1 MTSGSPRQRPV
12 EAAGALVWRER
23 RGVLE
28 VVVVHRPKY
37 DDWSWPKGKLD
48 PGEGV
53 AAAAVR
59 EVEEETGLAIVLGA
73 PLPTLR
79 YRTGDGGTKR
89 VQYWSARVARK
100 SDAPALAAR
109 PPVSPAGDDEIDAV
123 RWVSVD
129 KARRMLT
136 RATDVEPLEALLAL
150 HAKQRLM
157 TDVLVIARHGRAKR
171 RSAWKGGETDRP
183 LTGTGRAQARALV
196 PVLAAFGVL
205 DVVTSRWER
214 CAATIQPYADAAG
227 LVPGARAYLTEA
239 EHERSPSRVAGGV
252 HRLLERRRDV
262 VLCTH
267 RPVLPTVL
275 DVLGQHSPR
284 PVADA
289 LPGADPYLKTGEVL
303 VAHVAHTAQGPR
315 VIAVEQHR
323 PPAE

>member
-23 RGVLE
+23 RGALE
-28 VVVVHRPKY
+28 VVLVHRPKY

-48 PGEGV
+48 PGESV

-59 EVEEETGLAIVLGA
+59 EVEEETGLTIVLGA

-89 VQYWSARVARK
+89 VQYWAARVARRG
-100 SDAPALAAR
+100 DGPALAAR
-109 PPVSPAGDDEIDAV
+109 PPVSRASEDEIDDM
-123 RWVSVD
+123 RWVGVE
-129 KARRMLT
+129 KARRALT
-136 RATDVEPLEALLAL
+136 RPTDVEPLEALVAL
-150 HAKQRLM
+150 HAKQRLV

-183 LTGTGRAQARALV
+183 LTSTGRAQARALV

-227 LVPGARAYLTEA
+227 LTPGSAYLTEA

-284 PVADA
+284 HVADA
-289 LPGADPYLKTGEVL
+289 LPTTDPYLKTGEVL
-303 VAHVAHTAQGPR
+303 VAHVAQTPKGPR
-315 VIAVEQHR
+315 VVAVEQHR